1 MYHAYLFKFSSEQSV
16 PVVSLSFISKYL
28 SFIFYLLSFVTSQ
41 THLPA
46 DPFHLMLSEK
56 SQFEGRLPIQ
66 SNMFRPMFFNTDS
79 MSFSVTF
86 RSEGYYNDNAPN
98 QENMDVRYVSKGI
111 AGFNSVQIAFNSPY
125 FSFMAEPYLM
135 PNKFLSVDGIN
146 RGGSF
151 SVLNDRPLVG
161 SQKPESSGLRNI
173 LAFLHYKGLGFGWH
187 EGNRWWGPGI
197 HSSLQM
203 TNNTQPLPAQ
213 IIGTIQEI
221 RIGSFGFYG
230 LYTFA
235 RINERSGYEAK
246 YLTAL
251 NGQLTWY
258 GSVIISAG
266 FSRNYLS
273 GGVLSSGG
281 YVWTAKDAS
290 RLVFEGVFTSNLM
303 ENDYTVGGHDV
314 WDQTLSGYFSIIL
327 PKRNVKLYAE
337 VGFNDNRMYFADFL
351 SQPDH
356 TMATVFGVRDYGVG
370 KSKNWMYGFEWSNLM
385 LTYTIRHRGAGGTP
399 AWYSRDL
406 YDYSS
411 YKGRR
416 WAGHSG
422 GDSDDWYIYAGYL
435 SDKLMVIP
443 ALNYERHGIVSH
455 RPAEVKM
462 EFRLDTR
469 YKYKNTWF
477 GIYYEKQFE
486 AFLGFPGYFY
496 MDDQGYQIDASEGRL
511 ANSRR
516 TNTIIISLSKTI
528 SF

>member
-1 MYHAYLFKFSSEQSV
+1 MIHIPKPKIIKRASRIRAV
-16 PVVSLSFISKYL
+16 SFIFL
-28 SFIFYLLSFVTSQ
+28 SFIFYLPCAKAQ
-41 THLPA
+41 GHIPA
-46 DPFHLMLSEK
+46 DPFHLLLSEK
-56 SQFEGRLPIQ
+56 SQFEGHIPIQ
-66 SNMFRPMFFNTDS
+66 SNMFRPLFFNTDS

-125 FSFMAEPYLM
+125 FSFLAEPYLM

-146 RGGSF
+146 RGGTF

-161 SQKPESSGLRNI
+161 TQKPVSSGIRNF

-213 IIGTIQEI
+213 ILGTIQEI
-221 RIGSFGFYG
+221 RIGTFGFYG

-235 RINERSGYEAK
+235 RLNERSGYEAK

-258 GSVIISAG
+258 GPVIISAG

-281 YVWTAKDAS
+281 YVWTARDAS
-290 RLVFEGVFTSNLM
+290 ILVFEGVFTSNLM
-303 ENDYTVGGHDV
+303 DNDYTVGGHDV
-314 WDQTLSGYFSIIL
+314 WDQTLSGYFSITL

-356 TMATVFGVRDYGVG
+356 TMATVIGVRDYGVG
-370 KSKNWMYGFEWSNLM
+370 NLKNWLYGFEWSNLM

-399 AWYSRDL
+399 AWYSRGL

-469 YKYKNTWF
+469 YKYKDIWF

-486 AFLGFPGYFY
+486 AFLGFPDYFY
-496 MDDQGYQIDASEGRL
+496 VDAQGNQIDAAEGIL
-511 ANSRR
+511 ANTRK
-516 TNTIIISLSKTI
+516 TNTLTISLSKTLN
-528 SF
+528 F

>member
-1 MYHAYLFKFSSEQSV
+1 V
-16 PVVSLSFISKYL
+16 
-28 SFIFYLLSFVTSQ
+28 
-41 THLPA
+41 
-46 DPFHLMLSEK
+46 
-56 SQFEGRLPIQ
+56 
-66 SNMFRPMFFNTDS
+66 
-79 MSFSVTF
+79 
-86 RSEGYYNDNAPN
+86 
-98 QENMDVRYVSKGI
+98 
-111 AGFNSVQIAFNSPY
+111 
-125 FSFMAEPYLM
+125 
-135 PNKFLSVDGIN
+135 
-146 RGGSF
+146 
-151 SVLNDRPLVG
+151 
-161 SQKPESSGLRNI
+161 SSGIRNF

-213 IIGTIQEI
+213 ILGTIQEI
-221 RIGSFGFYG
+221 RIGTFGFYG

-235 RINERSGYEAK
+235 RLNERSGYEAK

-258 GSVIISAG
+258 GPVIISAG

-281 YVWTAKDAS
+281 YVWTARDAS
-290 RLVFEGVFTSNLM
+290 ILVFEGVFTSNLM
-303 ENDYTVGGHDV
+303 DNDYTVGGHDV
-314 WDQTLSGYFSIIL
+314 WDQTLSGYFSITL

-356 TMATVFGVRDYGVG
+356 TMATVIGVRDYGVG
-370 KSKNWMYGFEWSNLM
+370 NLKNWLYGFEWSNLM

-399 AWYSRDL
+399 AWYSRGL

-469 YKYKNTWF
+469 YKYKDIWF

-486 AFLGFPGYFY
+486 AFLGFPDYFY
-496 MDDQGYQIDASEGRL
+496 VDAQGNQIDAAEGIL
-511 ANSRR
+511 ANTRK
-516 TNTIIISLSKTI
+516 TNTLTISLSKTLN
-528 SF
+528 F